1 MAHIDYFFSTISPFS
16 YFAGMRLEEIAA
28 KHGASIAYKPVD
40 IVALFGRTGGVTPA
54 ERHPNR
60 QAYRLQEI
68 ERTAKKTGL
77 PVNIKPAHFP
87 TNPAPSSYAVIAA
100 QKAGGGDLGKLVH
113 GLLAAC
119 WAQDKDIAED
129 AVIKACLTKAG
140 FDPSLA
146 DTGLLAGAETYPAN
160 LEEAVE
166 KGVFG
171 APTYVVDSGQ
181 VFWGNDRLDDLDAH
195 LAGKL

>member
-1 MAHIDYFFSTISPFS
+1 M
-16 YFAGMRLEEIAA
+16 
-28 KHGASIAYKPVD
+28 
-40 IVALFGRTGGVTPA
+40 TPA

-77 PVNIKPAHFP
+77 PVNPKPAHFP

-100 QKAGGGDLGKLVH
+100 QKAGGGDMGKLVH

-129 AVIKACLTKAG
+129 DVIKACLSEAG
-140 FDPSLA
+140 FDPALA